1 MRAARLILAAGALAV
16 FALVPASA
24 MAAAPARDAA
34 TENAVKRFP
43 NQKAVSGFYKGKAV
57 KYLDLG
63 MVKLKPGNKV
73 APIWVVENGAAGQ
86 GNIIDVAPGDAGYTP
101 LWKVVMVKFADGVTP
116 RVLKS
121 AAEVKSAQAAGD
133 VTLKQTDIVVNC
145 PVLGFGQKETIG
157 FENGREVAYLD
168 LGMVK
173 LKPGNKVAPIWV
185 VENGASGQRNV
196 IDVVPGEKG
205 YTPLW
210 GVVMVKFA
218 EGVTPRV
225 LRSAAEIK
233 AAQAAGDVTL
243 KKTAIVV
250 NCPVV

>member
-1 MRAARLILAAGALAV
+1 MRVARLILAVGALAV
-16 FALVPASA
+16 AGLVPASA
-24 MAAAPARDAA
+24 VAASTARENA
-34 TENAVKRFP
+34 TEHAVKRFT
-43 NQKAVSGFYKGKAV
+43 NQKTVSGFYKGKAV

-63 MVKLKPGNKV
+63 PVKLKPGNKV

-101 LWKVVMVKFADGVTP
+101 LWKVVMVKFADGATP

-121 AAEVKSAQAAGD
+121 AAEVKAAQAAGD
-133 VTLKQTDIVVNC
+133 VSLKQTGIVVNC

-157 FENGREVAYLD
+157 FENGREIAYFD

-173 LKPGNKVAPIWV
+173 LRPGNKVAPIWV

-210 GVVMVKFA
+210 SVVMVKFTD
-218 EGVTPRV
+218 GVTPRV
-225 LRSAAEIK
+225 LRSAREIQ
-233 AAQAAGDVTL
+233 AAKAAGDVTL
-243 KKTAIVV
+243 KTTAIVV

>member
-1 MRAARLILAAGALAV
+1 MRSARMMLAVGALAV
-16 FALVPASA
+16 FALVPAAASA
-24 MAAAPARDAA
+24 SPARDAA

-63 MVKLKPGNKV
+63 MVKLRPGNKV
-73 APIWVVENGAAGQ
+73 APIWVVENGASGQ

-101 LWKVVMVKFADGVTP
+101 LWKVVMVKFADRVTP

-121 AAEVKSAQAAGD
+121 ATEVRAAQAAGD

-157 FENGREVAYLD
+157 FENGREIAYLD

-210 GVVMVKFA
+210 SVVMVKFA
-218 EGVTPRV
+218 DGVAPRV
-225 LRSAAEIK
+225 LKSAAAIK
-233 AAQAAGDVTL
+233 AAQKAGDVTL
-243 KKTAIVV
+243 KKTTIVV
-250 NCPVV
+250 NCPVI